1 MSNILIVYQ
10 FFVKLLKIWLY
21 LVYNYIKVIE
31 LKIIVSAGGTG
42 GHIYPALAIIKK
54 FQEKEK
60 NLEVLYIGTHDRM
73 EKDIVPKMGIK
84 YEAIEI
90 YGFSKTQI
98 IRDFKNIFLISKAI
112 KKCKS
117 IMEEFKPDVV
127 IGVGGYVTY
136 PVIKAAHKLGI
147 KTFIHEQNSIAG
159 KSNITLAK
167 YVDLVGVSF
176 KNSKDYFK
184 TARKVVYTGN
194 PCGENALSIPK
205 VSKTTLGFRESD
217 KLIIIVAGSLGSSAF
232 NEKFKAFLQIVGDEP
247 YNILYVTGKAYYDDF
262 IKDTSFPKNVKVVP
276 YFDNLAGLMKDAYLL
291 ISRAGA
297 STISEI
303 LALKV
308 PSILIP
314 SPYVANN
321 HQYYNALDLVNM
333 KVAELIEEKNLTT
346 DLIQVS
352 INELVNNSGKYQELK
367 NNLEK
372 LNTKES
378 STIIYEQIKELL
390 K

>member
-1 MSNILIVYQ
+1 M
-10 FFVKLLKIWLY
+10 
-21 LVYNYIKVIE
+21 
-31 LKIIVSAGGTG
+31 KIIVSAGGTG

-73 EKDIVPKMGIK
+73 EKDIVPKMRIK

-98 IRDFKNIFLISKAI
+98 IRDFKNIFLINKAI

-303 LALKV
+303 LALKI

-352 INELVNNSGKYQELK
+352 INELVNNTSKYQELK

>member
-1 MSNILIVYQ
+1 M
-10 FFVKLLKIWLY
+10 
-21 LVYNYIKVIE
+21 
-31 LKIIVSAGGTG
+31 KIIVSAGGTG

-84 YEAIEI
+84 YEEIEI
-90 YGFSKTQI
+90 YGFSKTKI
-98 IRDFKNIFLISKAI
+98 LRDIKDIFLIAKAT
-112 KKCKS
+112 KKCKK
-117 IMEEFKPDVV
+117 IMAEFKPDVV

-136 PVIKAAHKLGI
+136 PVIKAAHKMGI

-184 TARKVVYTGN
+184 TARKVIYTGN
-194 PCGENALSIPK
+194 PCGENALDIPRI
-205 VSKTTLGFRESD
+205 SKKTLGFSESD
-217 KLIIIVAGSLGSSAF
+217 KLIIVVAGSLGSSTF
-232 NEKFKAFLQIVGDEP
+232 NEKFKAFLQIVGDEE
-247 YNILYVTGKAYYDDF
+247 YKILYVTGKNYYDDF
-262 IKDTSFPKNVKVVP
+262 IKDAKFPSNVKVVP
-276 YFDNLAGLMKDAYLL
+276 YFDNLPGLMKDAYLI

-303 LALKV
+303 LALKI

-333 KVAELIEEKNLTT
+333 KVAELIEEKNLSS
-346 DLIQVS
+346 DLLQVE
-352 INELVNNSGKYQELK
+352 INELVNNKKKYQELK
-367 NNLEK
+367 NNLDK
-372 LNTKES
+372 LSTKEA
-378 STIIYEQIKELL
+378 STIIYESIKELI

>member
-1 MSNILIVYQ
+1 M
-10 FFVKLLKIWLY
+10 
-21 LVYNYIKVIE
+21 
-31 LKIIVSAGGTG
+31 KIIVSAGGTG

-54 FQEKEK
+54 FQEREK
-60 NLEVLYIGTHDRM
+60 DLEVIYIGTHNRM

-84 YEAIEI
+84 YVPIEI
-90 YGFSKTQI
+90 YGFSKTKI
-98 IRDFKNIFLISKAI
+98 MRDIKNVYLIYKALQ
-112 KKCKS
+112 KCQEL
-117 IMEEFKPDVV
+117 MREFKPDVV

-136 PVIKAAHKLGI
+136 PVIKAAYKLGI

-159 KSNITLAK
+159 KSNVTLAK

-176 KNSKDYFK
+176 KSSKDYFK

-194 PCGENALSIPK
+194 PCGENALSTPK
-205 VSKTTLGFRESD
+205 ISKATLGFKKSS
-217 KLIIIVAGSLGSSAF
+217 KLIIIVAGSLGSHTF
-232 NEKFKAFLQIVGDEP
+232 NAKFKAFLQIVGDEP
-247 YNILYVTGKAYYDDF
+247 YNILYVTGKSYYDDF
-262 IKDTSFPKNVKVVP
+262 IKDVTFPDNVKIVP
-276 YFDNLAGLMKDAYLL
+276 YFDNLVGLMKDAYLV

-303 LALKV
+303 LAIKI

-321 HQYYNALDLVNM
+321 HQYYNALDLANM

-352 INELVNNSGKYQELK
+352 INELVNNTEKYITMQK
-367 NNLEK
+367 NLEK

-378 STIIYEQIKELL
+378 STIIYEKIKELI